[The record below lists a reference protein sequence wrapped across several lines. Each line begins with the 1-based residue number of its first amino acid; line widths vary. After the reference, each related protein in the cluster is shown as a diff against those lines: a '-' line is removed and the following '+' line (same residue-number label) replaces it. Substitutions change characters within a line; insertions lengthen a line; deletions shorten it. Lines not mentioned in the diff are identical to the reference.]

1 LGRNGKNVETIDL
14 SLSEIFQVY
23 LVDNCISQ
31 LQLLATNTACLFG
44 FRGPQKLIIIGG
56 EFVTVS
62 HRIWQTGLRNL
73 EKFAAENCGP

>member
-44 FRGPQKLIIIGG
+44 FRAP
-56 EFVTVS
+56 
-62 HRIWQTGLRNL
+62 
-73 EKFAAENCGP
+73 